1 MIVVVSSLFFSLSFA
16 KRIFFEIE
24 KNVAFFYPQSSG
36 IKNTAS
42 SFFARRRLVYS
53 FEAIF
58 SLSLSFTL
66 LFSRV
71 CLKFERLFLRA
82 ALGERERER
91 EREGKRERL
100 LVSFYLVS

>member
-16 KRIFFEIE
+16 KRRIFFEIE

-91 EREGKRERL
+91 EKERERAFVGYL
-100 LVSFYLVS
+100 LPR